1 MKYRFINLLLF
12 LTFNCLWLFTFP
24 LQKVGYTSSLHKKLD
39 NVKCKKFISNTRF
52 AVGHP
57 IPLRKVFFEMMSKK
71 NFLEQMKEAV
81 KSVQTRCCKGMY
93 FFLKK
98 YEDVKNSIYFEGVV
112 VI

>member
-24 LQKVGYTSSLHKKLD
+24 LQNVGYTSSLHKKLD

-93 FFLKK
+93 FFKK
-98 YEDVKNSIYFEGVV
+98 KI
-112 VI
+112 